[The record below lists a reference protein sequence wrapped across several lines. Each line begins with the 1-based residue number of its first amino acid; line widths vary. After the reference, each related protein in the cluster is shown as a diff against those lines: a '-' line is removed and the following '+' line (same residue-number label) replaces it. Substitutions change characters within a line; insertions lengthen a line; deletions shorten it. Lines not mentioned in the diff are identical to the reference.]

1 MQRLRIHVLSL
12 APLSTAQK
20 QRLETLGE
28 LVYYDATLDDPDDDE
43 GRKCRGADI
52 LVVTPRLSQ
61 DVVAVLDRC
70 RLISVQAIGTDSI
83 NLASASRK
91 GIAVCNVPSPPTA
104 DAVAEHA
111 FALLL
116 SMAKRLEEGR
126 RILCSGSWRTGIAYK
141 TVGLAGKTLGIVG
154 FGRIGQRIAS
164 IAAGFKLR
172 VAVCDIDPAK
182 TLVPTEGVEFADF
195 SGVLEVSDF
204 VVLAVPATP
213 ETEGMIN
220 SSTLAKMKPSAL
232 LINVARGNLVV
243 ESDLV
248 EALRKRTIAGAGIDV
263 FVDEPPPPEH
273 PFFSLENVIVSP
285 HVAGATDQA
294 ISYLLEKSIA
304 NVEAFVKGKP
314 INVVNPEVLKVR

>member
-1 MQRLRIHVLSL
+1 
-12 APLSTAQK
+12 
-20 QRLETLGE
+20 
-28 LVYYDATLDDPDDDE
+28 
-43 GRKCRGADI
+43 
-52 LVVTPRLSQ
+52 
-61 DVVAVLDRC
+61 
-70 RLISVQAIGTDSI
+70 LISVQAIGIDSI
-83 NLASASRK
+83 NLTSASRK
-91 GIAVCNVPSPPTA
+91 GIAVCNVPNPVTA

-111 FALLL
+111 LALLL
-116 SMAKRLEEGR
+116 SVAKRLEEGR
-126 RILCSGSWRTGIAYK
+126 RILCGGSWRTGIAHE
-141 TVGLAGKTLGIVG
+141 TIGLAGKTLGIVG

-172 VAVCDIDPAK
+172 VVVCDIDPAK
-182 TLVPTEGVEFADF
+182 TLFPAEGVEFTEF
-195 SGVLEVSDF
+195 SGVLEASDF

-232 LINVARGNLVV
+232 LINVARGSLVV
-243 ESDLV
+243 ESELV
-248 EALRKRTIAGAGIDV
+248 EALRNKTIAGAGIDV
-263 FVDEPPPPEH
+263 FIDEPPPPEH

-314 INVVNPEVLKVR
+314 INVVNPEVLKIR